1 MLLGVD
7 VGGTFTDAVLVD
19 GGRLITAKAPTT
31 PDDQSRGVLDAVHAA
46 LATAGRE
53 ASAVEVFAHGMTVA
67 TNALLEGVG
76 ARTVL
81 CATEGFTDVVELGRQ
96 ARPELYRLCAA
107 RPAPLVPPSRRV
119 GVPERMA
126 PDGVVRPL
134 TPDAAA
140 AVADAV
146 AAHEPEAV
154 AVVLLHAYRHPEHER
169 LLGEA
174 LRTRLGDDVHVSLS
188 HEVTA
193 TFREFERA
201 ATTEVDAALSP
212 LLRRYLRRLVA
223 GAADAGLPEPS
234 IMQSSGGLADVEQA
248 AGHAALTVLSGPAGG
263 AAAAALLSARLKEPD
278 LLCFDMGGTSCD
290 VCVVEGGRVRASA
303 GREIGGRP
311 LALPM
316 VDIHTVGAGG
326 GSIAWRDAGGAL
338 RVGPRSAG
346 ADPGPACYGRG
357 GSEPTVTDA
366 NVVLGHL
373 DPRWPLAGG
382 VALDAEAAH
391 AAVGRLAE
399 ALGLEDARACA
410 DGIVRVANTEMVRA
424 LRVVTVERGI
434 DPRRFA
440 LLAFG
445 GAGPLHAAAIAEEL
459 GITRIVVPRA
469 AGVLS
474 ALGLAAADR
483 RRDVAH
489 SVLLRGDGLN
499 DDALADLAAGA
510 DEVTWDARYAGQS
523 HELALRDV
531 APEAAALRD
540 AFGAAH
546 EERYGYRD
554 DGAEVELVTVR
565 TAWIEPGPAV
575 RWEREGD
582 AAADVD
588 GDGAIAG
595 PTVLALPEATLVV
608 AAGWRGRTDATGTVV
623 LERDGQD
630 PV

>member
-31 PDDQSRGVLDAVHAA
+31 PDDQSRGVLDAVRAA
-46 LATAGRE
+46 LEAAGRD
-53 ASAVEVFAHGMTVA
+53 AGDVAAFSHGMTVA

-76 ARTVL
+76 ARTVF
-81 CATEGFTDVVELGRQ
+81 CATAGFTDVVELGRQ
-96 ARPELYRLCAA
+96 ARPELYRLCAD
-107 RPAPLVPPSRRV
+107 RPPPLTPPDRRV
-119 GVPERMA
+119 AVAERTG
-126 PDGVVRPL
+126 PDGVLEPL
-134 TPDAAA
+134 TDEAAA
-140 AVADAV
+140 AAAEAV

-154 AVVLLHAYRHPEHER
+154 AVCLLHAYRHPEHEQR
-169 LLGEA
+169 LGAA
-174 LRTRLGDDVHVSLS
+174 LRDRLGDDVHVSLS

-212 LLRRYLRRLVA
+212 LLRRYLRRLVDRA
-223 GAADAGLPEPS
+223 GEAGLPEPA
-234 IMQSSGGLADVEQA
+234 IMQSSGGLADAADA

-263 AAAAALLSARLKEPD
+263 AAAAALLAARLGEPD

-290 VCVVEGGRVRASA
+290 VCVVEDGQVRESA

-357 GSEPTVTDA
+357 GTEPTVTDA
-366 NVVLGHL
+366 NLVLGHL
-373 DPRWPLAGG
+373 DPARPLAGG
-382 VALDAEAAH
+382 VALDAGAAH
-391 AAVGRLAE
+391 DAVERLARE
-399 ALGLEDARACA
+399 LGLGDARACA
-410 DGIVRVANTEMVRA
+410 EGIVRVANTEMVRA

-445 GAGPLHAAAIAEEL
+445 GAGPLHAAAIADEL
-459 GITRIVVPRA
+459 GIARIVVPRA

-483 RRDVAH
+483 RRDRAH
-489 SVLLRGDGLN
+489 SVLLRGEELT
-499 DDALADLAAGA
+499 DDALQRLAGRA
-510 DEVTWDARYAGQS
+510 DEVTWDVRYAGQS
-523 HELALRDV
+523 HELALRGTEPRADAV
-531 APEAAALRD
+531 RAAFAAL
-540 AFGAAH
+540 H

-554 DGAEVELVTVR
+554 DDADVELVTVR
-565 TAWIEPGPAV
+565 TARVEPGPEV
-575 RWEREGD
+575 RWEAG
-582 AAADVD
+582 ADRPDVH
-588 GDGAIAG
+588 G
-595 PTVLALPEATLVV
+595 PQVLHLPEATLVV
-608 AAGWRGRTDATGTVV
+608 PEGWHGRTDATGTVI
-623 LERDGQD
+623 LER
-630 PV
+630 